1 MKAAAIVCGV
11 MAVAVLV
18 VSGCSKN
25 DTAPTQPLGGNS
37 ATVSGV
43 VLRKGTATPVA
54 GAVVVAGGEFDT
66 TKSDGLFQLSL
77 PAGSYQISATADK
90 YVAFAGTITVTS
102 TAQAVKDTIGM
113 QYIPWTYIG
122 NTIAIPGPTGWEF
135 AAGLNNTIYFATPN
149 NTGSQQHFIA
159 YDLSTNTY
167 AEKSLT
173 GNDLCACGY
182 NSDLV
187 PASNKLFH
195 FANDGTVYTP
205 ATNAWATANYP
216 AANRRGE
223 AGVAVYGDDIYFV
236 GGRGPLN
243 TCEVYNASTNAWRTI
258 ANYLY
263 ATDWPAAVAY
273 NGKIY
278 VLGGASTRNKMSVY
292 TPGSNSWSALPDI
305 PYTNIN
311 SRPRAVTFDNKIFF
325 FSGRDVYVYDLL
337 INSWSPEVLSTPEA
351 SGIPVLA
358 GTSMYLVAYSAAKS
372 GYAILKYTP

>member
-1 MKAAAIVCGV
+1 MKIGTMICS
-11 MAVAVLV
+11 VLV
-18 VSGCSKN
+18 GVVVFESGCSK
-25 DTAPTQPLGGNS
+25 DDSATTQPTITAAAN
-37 ATVSGV
+37 VSGV
-43 VLRKGTATPVA
+43 VLRKGTASPVA
-54 GAVVVAGGEFDT
+54 GAVVIAGGESDT
-66 TKSDGLFQLSL
+66 TKVDGLFHFSL

-90 YVAFAGTITVTS
+90 YVTFSGTITVAS
-102 TAQAVKDTIGM
+102 SAQALKDTIGL
-113 QYIPWTYIG
+113 QYIPWTYVG

-135 AAGLNNTIYFATPN
+135 ATGLNNTIYFATPN

-187 PASNKLFH
+187 TSSNKLFH

-205 ATNAWATANYP
+205 VTNTWAAANYP
-216 AANRRGE
+216 SANRRGE
-223 AGVAVYGDDIYFV
+223 SGVAVYGDDIYFV

-243 TCEVYNASTNAWRTI
+243 TCQVYNASTNSWRSI

-263 ATDWPAAVAY
+263 ASDWSAAVAY

-278 VLGGASTRNKMSVY
+278 VLGGASARNKMSVY
-292 TPGSNSWSALPDI
+292 TPGSNSWLALPDI
-305 PYTNIN
+305 PYANIS
-311 SRPRAVTFDNKIFF
+311 SRPRAVMFDNKIFF

-337 INSWSPEVLSTPEA
+337 TSSWSPEEMSTPDA
-351 SGIPVLA
+351 YGIPVLA